1 MFWNEEKNRLLMEI
15 NPAKHYKYDFF
26 LANMTRTA
34 GDAMYYDG
42 GSFCGNSH
50 SGLDEH
56 NGEIR
61 IIHINTLFR
70 ADESS
75 PMNDLIKE
83 IFQIQFLLAQKF
95 YHLKIMMEAL

>member
-1 MFWNEEKNRLLMEI
+1 MFWNEEKNRLLVI
-15 NPAKHYKYDFF
+15 NPAKHYSMIF

-42 GSFCGNSH
+42 GSLLWEFPFR
-50 SGLDEH
+50 LDEH

-75 PMNDLIKE
+75 P
-83 IFQIQFLLAQKF
+83 
-95 YHLKIMMEAL
+95 IMI